1 MPPDA
6 WSVLVAAQD
15 GQSELTGLAGL
26 ITDIIAALGP
36 IGVGVLVALETV
48 FPPIPSEL
56 ILPLSGYLASRGRMS
71 LAAVVIGATLGSLAG
86 ALALYWAGAALGQKR
101 LRRLAE
107 RTPLVEVDDLERAE
121 GWFDRHGGLAVLIGR
136 VVPVVR
142 SLVSVPAGVE
152 RMPLWRFSLYTIS
165 GSGVYNLVLIGLG
178 YVLGSRWKTVEQ
190 YSNYLN
196 YAIYAAILV
205 AVGLFALK
213 RVRRRRASG
222 RPCHSRRGGR
232 LQEPATVDSRRA
244 WIGTVPLG
252 CRRPQPAHCVPRDG
266 GRHGVTAVELPIAH
280 VVARLARLGHE
291 PAAAGVD
298 RQHAVVRAVG
308 DEHPR
313 ATAPPRRA
321 AKPGEKART

>member
-152 RMPLWRFSLYTIS
+152 RMPLWRFILYTII

-178 YVLGSRWKTVEQ
+178 FVLGSRWKTVEQ

-196 YAIYAAILV
+196 YAIYAAIAV
-205 AVGLFALK
+205 AVGLFVVK
-213 RVRRRRASG
+213 RLRRRGARQPSG
-222 RPCHSRRGGR
+222 TG
-232 LQEPATVDSRRA
+232 
-244 WIGTVPLG
+244 
-252 CRRPQPAHCVPRDG
+252 
-266 GRHGVTAVELPIAH
+266 
-280 VVARLARLGHE
+280 
-291 PAAAGVD
+291 
-298 RQHAVVRAVG
+298 
-308 DEHPR
+308 
-313 ATAPPRRA
+313 
-321 AKPGEKART
+321 

>member
-1 MPPDA
+1 MSPDA
-6 WSVLVAAQD
+6 WSVLVAAQG

-36 IGVGVLVALETV
+36 IGVGVLVALETL

-107 RTPLVEVDDLERAE
+107 RMPLVEVEDLERAE
-121 GWFDRHGGLAVLIGR
+121 GWFDRHGGLAVLVGR

-152 RMPLWRFSLYTIS
+152 HMPLWRFVIYTII

-178 YVLGSRWKTVEQ
+178 YVLGSRWQTVEQ

-213 RVRRRRASG
+213 RVRRRRAS
-222 RPCHSRRGGR
+222 
-232 LQEPATVDSRRA
+232 
-244 WIGTVPLG
+244 
-252 CRRPQPAHCVPRDG
+252 
-266 GRHGVTAVELPIAH
+266 
-280 VVARLARLGHE
+280 
-291 PAAAGVD
+291 
-298 RQHAVVRAVG
+298 
-308 DEHPR
+308 
-313 ATAPPRRA
+313 
-321 AKPGEKART
+321 

>member
-6 WSVLVAAQD
+6 WSVLVAAQG

-121 GWFDRHGGLAVLIGR
+121 HWFDRHGGLAVLIGR

-152 RMPLWRFSLYTIS
+152 RMPLWRFVIYTIV

-178 YVLGSRWKTVEQ
+178 YVLGSRWQTVEQ

-196 YAIYAAILV
+196 YAIYAAIVV

-213 RVRRRRASG
+213 RVRRRRAS
-222 RPCHSRRGGR
+222 
-232 LQEPATVDSRRA
+232 
-244 WIGTVPLG
+244 
-252 CRRPQPAHCVPRDG
+252 
-266 GRHGVTAVELPIAH
+266 
-280 VVARLARLGHE
+280 
-291 PAAAGVD
+291 
-298 RQHAVVRAVG
+298 
-308 DEHPR
+308 
-313 ATAPPRRA
+313 
-321 AKPGEKART
+321 

>member
-6 WSVLVAAQD
+6 WSVLVAAQG

-26 ITDIIAALGP
+26 VTDIIAALGP
-36 IGVGVLVALETV
+36 IGVGVLVALETL

-136 VVPVVR
+136 VIPVVR

-152 RMPLWRFSLYTIS
+152 RMPLWRFVLYTII

-178 YVLGSRWKTVEQ
+178 YVLGSRWQTVEQ

-213 RVRRRRASG
+213 RVRRRRAS
-222 RPCHSRRGGR
+222 
-232 LQEPATVDSRRA
+232 
-244 WIGTVPLG
+244 
-252 CRRPQPAHCVPRDG
+252 
-266 GRHGVTAVELPIAH
+266 
-280 VVARLARLGHE
+280 
-291 PAAAGVD
+291 
-298 RQHAVVRAVG
+298 
-308 DEHPR
+308 
-313 ATAPPRRA
+313 
-321 AKPGEKART
+321 

>member
-1 MPPDA
+1 MSPDA
-6 WSVLVAAQD
+6 WSVLAAAQG

-36 IGVGVLVALETV
+36 IGVGVLVALETL

-71 LAAVVIGATLGSLAG
+71 LAAVVTGATLGSLAG

-101 LRRLAE
+101 LRRLAQ
-107 RTPLVEVDDLERAE
+107 RTPLVEVEDLERAE

-152 RMPLWRFSLYTIS
+152 HMPLWRFVIYTII

-178 YVLGSRWKTVEQ
+178 YVLGSRWQTVEQ

-213 RVRRRRASG
+213 RVRRRRAS
-222 RPCHSRRGGR
+222 
-232 LQEPATVDSRRA
+232 
-244 WIGTVPLG
+244 
-252 CRRPQPAHCVPRDG
+252 
-266 GRHGVTAVELPIAH
+266 
-280 VVARLARLGHE
+280 
-291 PAAAGVD
+291 
-298 RQHAVVRAVG
+298 
-308 DEHPR
+308 
-313 ATAPPRRA
+313 
-321 AKPGEKART
+321 